1 MRLILKNLQYIMYGN
16 ICADFGSEQ
25 IKVDFTYNE
34 DTSLGLKIQGQRPL
48 PNGRWSQF
56 TEVFRVPETCDASK
70 ITSQF
75 GREVLTVV
83 MPKLIVPKPEDQQI
97 AEPPE
102 KTQERKSPSPQASTS
117 ERPPSP
123 KTTTERL
130 TPSSTDSSSS
140 ESSSGSESPLQS
152 PRKGEKKLTE
162 TVTAH
167 TATSDETTRK
177 GEVKSTSLEAAV
189 VGKLG
194 EDKPLVEEKSQK
206 ARHNGSSSA
215 GTTLVDE
222 KKEKKGVDHDQSEK
236 SMPEKN
242 KVEEVKGIMQDKEL
256 AAGSEEKEKGE
267 DDDKKSGKK
276 GENGVEQMNKREEEK
291 KNDKKGVAEIE
302 ERKLLVNMGTALLV
316 LAALAAFISSRLLH
330 LENPEN

>member
-16 ICADFGSEQ
+16 ICADFGKEQ
-25 IKVDFTYNE
+25 VKVEFTYIQ

-222 KKEKKGVDHDQSEK
+222 KKETKGVDHDQSEK

-242 KVEEVKGIMQDKEL
+242 KVEEVKGIMQGKEL